1 MPSNVWRRWLIY
13 TASVMP
19 TVRFFLLTSLQ
30 LQLTLVCHVDN
41 VFSMDPDDPNSRI
54 LSINLKH
61 FLEYSA
67 QITNSEDAIYN
78 LRTSD
83 AQASMSHLQVVDV
96 PHENVNLRECWN
108 FLDIPLSTSE
118 MDPKMRCVSP
128 RLCFSSYLTSLSH
141 LAHSTTSPSTTTDGA
156 PIPTNGRPIRAL
168 STGPR
173 IG

>member
-1 MPSNVWRRWLIY
+1 
-13 TASVMP
+13 
-19 TVRFFLLTSLQ
+19 
-30 LQLTLVCHVDN
+30 
-41 VFSMDPDDPNSRI
+41 MDPDDPNSRI

-128 RLCFSSYLTSLSH
+128 RLCFLHT
-141 LAHSTTSPSTTTDGA
+141 
-156 PIPTNGRPIRAL
+156 
-168 STGPR
+168 
-173 IG
+173 